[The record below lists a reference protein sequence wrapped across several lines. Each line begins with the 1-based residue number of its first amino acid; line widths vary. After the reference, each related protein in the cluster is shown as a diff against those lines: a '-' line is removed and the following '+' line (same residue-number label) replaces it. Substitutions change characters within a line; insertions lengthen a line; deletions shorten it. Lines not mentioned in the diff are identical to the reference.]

1 MENPNFEDLLLAGA
15 IEVHGVDEKTG
26 EFLYTFTNKMKDIL
40 PELYKE
46 HIQQI
51 HNEIMYFWE
60 HGAVNLSDMDTD
72 NPVVSL
78 AKKAYDKDF
87 LSTLSTEKLT
97 SLNELKRIL
106 RVV

>member
-51 HNEIMYFWE
+51 HNEIMYFNKGVIQI
-60 HGAVNLSDMDTD
+60 HVCA
-72 NPVVSL
+72 
-78 AKKAYDKDF
+78 
-87 LSTLSTEKLT
+87 
-97 SLNELKRIL
+97 RIIF
-106 RVV
+106 